1 MIMNLRIAAQLIL
14 PGLATALGA
23 IPIFFAKNIS
33 KKAINIL
40 LGFAAG
46 VMLAATFFSLLVPSI
61 EMGVGGVKGI
71 LITSLGIFVGCLIL
85 DLIDRYMPHEHLITH
100 DIEGKNTDKLKKI
113 WLFIIAITIH
123 NFPEGLATGVATLP
137 DNPGNG
143 LAIAIAIALQ
153 NMPEGLAV
161 AVALKK
167 ENYSNGFAFIVALI
181 TGLFEPLGAFIG
193 YYLVKIST
201 AILPFT
207 LAFTAGA
214 MLFVISDEIIPE
226 THSEG
231 NQRGATYGLIIGFI
245 IMMALDYLL

>member
-1 MIMNLRIAAQLIL
+1 MNLRIAAQLIL
-14 PGLATALGA
+14 PGLATGLGA
-23 IPIFFAKNIS
+23 IPIFFAKDIS

-61 EMGVGGVKGI
+61 EMGHGGVRGI
-71 LITSLGIFVGCLIL
+71 LVTSVGIFAGCVVL
-85 DLIDRYMPHEHLITH
+85 DLIDRFMPHEHLITH
-100 DIEGKNTDKLKKI
+100 DVEGKNTARLRKI

-167 ENYSNGFAFIVALI
+167 EDYSNNFAFIIALI

-193 YYLVKIST
+193 YYLVHIST

-245 IMMALDYLL
+245 VMMALDYLL